1 MSTPQ
6 PINAVQ
12 TRVIKTHDGVFCPQ
26 FSTDGMVWFPLAKD
40 ILPWSCGKS
49 DLVFFCEEFEARAGC
64 LADSGEVVW
73 RSGK

>member
-1 MSTPQ
+1 MTSPQ

-12 TRVIKTHDGVFCPQ
+12 TRVVKTHDGVFCPQ
-26 FSTDGMVWFPLAKD
+26 FSTDGMTWFPLIGESQTSFYLSEAM
-40 ILPWSCGKS
+40 LA
-49 DLVFFCEEFEARAGC
+49 CEEFEARAGC

>member
-12 TRVIKTHDGVFCPQ
+12 TRVVKTHDGVFCPQ
-26 FSTDGMVWFPLAKD
+26 FSTDGMTWFPLPSGE
-40 ILPWSCGKS
+40 ILPSTLAESIHSCEY
-49 DLVFFCEEFEARAGC
+49 FQARAGC

>member
-1 MSTPQ
+1 MTSPQ

-12 TRVIKTHDGVFCPQ
+12 TRVVKTEDGVFCPQ
-26 FSTDGMVWFPLAKD
+26 FSTDGLTWFPMAGELHTSFFLSEAMLA
-40 ILPWSCGKS
+40 
-49 DLVFFCEEFEARAGC
+49 CEEFEARAGC